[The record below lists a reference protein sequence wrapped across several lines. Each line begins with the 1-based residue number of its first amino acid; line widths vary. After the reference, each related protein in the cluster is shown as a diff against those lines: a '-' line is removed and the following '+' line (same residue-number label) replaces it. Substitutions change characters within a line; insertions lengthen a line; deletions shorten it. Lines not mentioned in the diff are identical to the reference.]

1 MRRPSRSSDI
11 NKDCDDPGHHVPA
24 PRVALRARSPSCE
37 REPRTRPLEQATST
51 GGAGRE
57 TVQLLAG
64 VLGDSTAARSR
75 QRLGWPRSRV
85 TLVRI
90 AGEGLDL
97 HVAEDGD
104 SSAPPVLLLHGIIG
118 SRATWEWLVP
128 ELTGRFRV
136 LRLDFR
142 GHGQSDRAAGRYTAA
157 GYVADAVAALEQA
170 AGRPCVVVGHSLGGA
185 TAAVIA
191 QRRPELLTGVVL
203 EDPPL
208 GSTTVS
214 EPVSLEGNALLEGFR
229 FLREAIPQVQQAE
242 MTVDALV
249 EVIAATPHTSGS
261 GTFGDVLLADGVASM
276 AASMLEVDA
285 AVLDPVL
292 AGQQATSSILLWA
305 SGCDVADRRRSG
317 QARRRR
323 QPEDGRAL
331 RLDLARRRGR
341 GD

>member
-1 MRRPSRSSDI
+1 M
-11 NKDCDDPGHHVPA
+11 
-24 PRVALRARSPSCE
+24 
-37 REPRTRPLEQATST
+37 
-51 GGAGRE
+51 
-57 TVQLLAG
+57 
-64 VLGDSTAARSR
+64 
-75 QRLGWPRSRV
+75 
-85 TLVRI
+85 RI

-118 SRATWEWLVP
+118 SRATWTWLVP
-128 ELTGRFRV
+128 ELTERFRV

-157 GYVADAVAALEQA
+157 GYFADAVAALEQA

-214 EPVSLEGNALLEGFR
+214 EPASLEGNALLEGFR

-249 EVIAATPHTSGS
+249 ELIAATPHTSGS

-292 AGQQATSSILLWA
+292 AGTAGDFVDPAVGFGVATLLIAADPAKPDAVANPKMAEHYASISPDVQVEVIEGAGHVIHNEHAGREPFRAALLHFL
-305 SGCDVADRRRSG
+305 DRQFG
-317 QARRRR
+317 N
-323 QPEDGRAL
+323 
-331 RLDLARRRGR
+331 
-341 GD
+341 